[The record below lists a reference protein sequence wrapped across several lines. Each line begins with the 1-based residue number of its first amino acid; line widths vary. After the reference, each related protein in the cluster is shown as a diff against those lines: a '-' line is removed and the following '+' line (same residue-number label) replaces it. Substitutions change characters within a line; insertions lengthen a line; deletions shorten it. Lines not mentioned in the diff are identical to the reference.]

1 MKWGDLMVQVVNW
14 GDLMVQ
20 DLHGETC
27 IRKIWVPVP
36 FVNIFMEYYS
46 PLLLLYI
53 CFNMGQ
59 CAAAAFVNIFK
70 GRVFTHEYF
79 VHIFQDWRRRDFCK
93 YFQDVWVWDIQAG
106 AMLGHSQPV
115 D

>member
-1 MKWGDLMVQVVNW
+1 MVQVVNW

-36 FVNIFMEYYS
+36 FVNISMEYYS

-70 GRVFTHEYF
+70 EEYSPMNILYIYFKTGAAAAF
-79 VHIFQDWRRRDFCK
+79 VNIFK
-93 YFQDVWVWDIQAG
+93 
-106 AMLGHSQPV
+106 MLKFMISK
-115 D
+115 